1 MFYPSTKLAFATPHI
16 FNRRVPSI
24 PKHHLPSSILKLSSD
39 ESSSETKDWFSD
51 GREVAKQLKMEL
63 GITNSDDT
71 TDTTT
76 TDNVEIQDDEE
87 ESSKFKVSNDILESG
102 RAAARELLKD
112 MMTTEDNEDVI
123 IQSKEDKVIASDQ
136 TDVKED
142 KDYFKLPS
150 RKSHCY
156 TICMVPPP
164 SATQAWEELTAIRKQ
179 CKDPGFYRW
188 PPHANILYPFLEPK
202 YDKESEESKDDQRT
216 TFRNEM
222 AIQLSKAAKR
232 CEPFDVT
239 IDTFGTFGGKQ
250 RGVMWAYPRSEYI
263 QSITDNSEELQ
274 PLHHLHR
281 SLEEQFPMC
290 KDQRKGG
297 EFNPHMTI
305 SHYANNDAALAAKE
319 EIESNW
325 KPLSFHVPEI
335 YLLERKGDDGQFKI
349 AATIPLGK
357 GSKTVYHNQPI
368 PFPAMPKEEEEW
380 VYNERMEMK
389 NRRKRGNKRRKR
401 RSKRSNVDTSSE
413 EEEEQGTDA

>member
-1 MFYPSTKLAFATPHI
+1 MFYQSKQLAFATLHI
-16 FNRRVPSI
+16 FKRRVPSI
-24 PKHHLPSSILKLSSD
+24 PNCYIQQHHLQSSILKLSPD
-39 ESSSETKDWFSD
+39 ESSDSKDWFSN

-63 GITNSDDT
+63 GIAGKDDMKTNDT
-71 TDTTT
+71 
-76 TDNVEIQDDEE
+76 EIKDEE

-102 RAAARELLKD
+102 RAAARELIKD
-112 MMTTEDNEDVI
+112 MMTTDEDEDDDI
-123 IQSKEDKVIASDQ
+123 IQSKEDKVASEQ
-136 TDVKED
+136 TDIKED
-142 KDYFKLPS
+142 YFNSSSS

-156 TICMVPPP
+156 TICMVPPS

-179 CKDPGFYRW
+179 CRDPGFYRW

-202 YDKESEESKDDQRT
+202 YDNESEESKDAQRT

-222 AIQLSKAAKR
+222 AIQLSKAAER

-250 RGVMWAYPRSEYI
+250 RGVLWAYPRSEYI
-263 QSITDNSEELQ
+263 QSTTTNNNDKELE
-274 PLHHLHR
+274 PLHHLHHV
-281 SLEEQFPMC
+281 LEEQFPMC

-305 SHYANNDAALAAKE
+305 SHYVNNDAALAAKE

-357 GSKTVYHNQPI
+357 GSNTIYHEQAL

-413 EEEEQGTDA
+413 GEEEQGTKT

>member
-1 MFYPSTKLAFATPHI
+1 LQHFKFSRELIPSAH
-16 FNRRVPSI
+16 
-24 PKHHLPSSILKLSSD
+24 HHLQSSILKLSSD
-39 ESSSETKDWFSD
+39 ESSDSKDWFSD

-63 GITNSDDT
+63 GIASKDDDNVNTDDT
-71 TDTTT
+71 
-76 TDNVEIQDDEE
+76 EIKDEE

-112 MMTTEDNEDVI
+112 MMKTDNDDI
-123 IQSKEDKVIASDQ
+123 IQSSEVISDDNNKTKQTTDTKE
-136 TDVKED
+136 EEN
-142 KDYFKLPS
+142 DYFNLPSS

-179 CKDPGFYRW
+179 CRDPGFYRW

-202 YDKESEESKDDQRT
+202 YDEESEQSKDDQRMA
-216 TFRNEM
+216 FRNEM
-222 AIQLSKAAKR
+222 AMQLSKAAER

-263 QSITDNSEELQ
+263 QSTTTNNDKELE
-274 PLHHLHR
+274 PLHYLHR
-281 SLEEQFPMC
+281 QLEVQFQMC

-305 SHYANNDAALAAKE
+305 SHYANNDDAEVAKE

-357 GSKTVYHNQPI
+357 GSKTVYHDQALS
-368 PFPAMPKEEEEW
+368 FPAMPKEEEEW

-413 EEEEQGTDA
+413 GEEGQVT

>member
-1 MFYPSTKLAFATPHI
+1 MFYPSTKLAFATLHI
-16 FNRRVPSI
+16 FKRRVPSI
-24 PKHHLPSSILKLSSD
+24 PSAHHHLQSTILKLSSD
-39 ESSSETKDWFSD
+39 ESPSETKDWFVD
-51 GREVAKQLKMEL
+51 GREVARQLKMEL
-63 GITNSDDT
+63 GITSKDDS
-71 TDTTT
+71 DTTT
-76 TDNVEIQDDEE
+76 DDTEIQDDEV
-87 ESSKFKVSNDILESG
+87 SSKFKVSNDVLESG

-112 MMTTEDNEDVI
+112 MMTTDDNDDI
-123 IQSKEDKVIASDQ
+123 IQSKEDKVVASEQ
-136 TDVKED
+136 TDTKEE
-142 KDYFKLPS
+142 KDYFNISS

-164 SATQAWEELTAIRKQ
+164 SAMQAWEELTAIRKQ

-188 PPHANILYPFLEPK
+188 PPHANILYPFIEPK
-202 YDKESEESKDDQRT
+202 YDEKSEESKDDQLT

-222 AIQLSKAAKR
+222 SIQLSKAAER

-239 IDTFGTFGGKQ
+239 IDTFGTFGGTQ

-263 QSITDNSEELQ
+263 QSTTTNNGKELE

-281 SLEEQFPMC
+281 QLEEQFPMC

-305 SHYANNDAALAAKE
+305 SHYANNDTALEAKE

-349 AATIPLGK
+349 AAAIPLGK
-357 GSKTVYHNQPI
+357 GSKTVYHEQAL
-368 PFPAMPKEEEEW
+368 PFPAMPKVEEEW
-380 VYNERMEMK
+380 VYHERMEMK

-413 EEEEQGTDA
+413 GEEEQVT